1 MEAAA
6 VTDTRP
12 VQAPALVLNPRFTM
26 EAMREDLKRNFRN
39 CANRSGML
47 RWATANEAMREAAER
62 PQPEALW
69 LTLWHEGELCC
80 LFADSNAGKSV
91 YAVQIAEEIAKKRS
105 VLYIDF
111 ELSDKQFQMR
121 YTDDSGNTHQFPD
134 NLIRVWL
141 DPEAFDLSH
150 GSFEERV
157 LEDIAGAAEKCGAKV
172 VIVDNLSFLCMNMEK
187 GVDAGELMRGLI
199 RLKRQNGLSILVIA
213 HTPKRSP
220 FNPITQND
228 LAGSKRLMNFFDSA
242 FAIGKSA
249 RDPGLRYVKQIKV
262 RSCAEEYGADN
273 VIVYSLEKE
282 GSWLKF
288 SPRGFS
294 SEREHL
300 KEEGEQDKAERE
312 ERNARIMQ
320 LHSQG
325 WSTRKIAEEV
335 GISNVSVSKVIKSA
349 GGA

>member
-1 MEAAA
+1 MNA
-6 VTDTRP
+6 VEDIVRESPRP
-12 VQAPALVLNPRFTM
+12 RLDWLQLVGEELERNI
-26 EAMREDLKRNFRN
+26 RE
-39 CANRSGML
+39 CENRSGML
-47 RWATANEAMREAAER
+47 RWATANEAIREAAER
-62 PQPEALW
+62 PQPVPLW
-69 LTLWHEGELCC
+69 LSLWHEGELCC

-91 YAVQIAEEIAKKRS
+91 YAVQIAEKIAENRK

-121 YTDDSGNTHQFPD
+121 YTDDYGKTHCFPD

-157 LEDIAGAAEKCGAKV
+157 LEDIAGAAEKCGAGV

-187 GVDAGELMRGLI
+187 SVDAGELMRGLI
-199 RLKRQNGLSILVIA
+199 GMKRQKGLSMLVIA

-249 RDPGLRYVKQIKV
+249 RDSGLRYVKQIKV

-273 VIVYSLEKE
+273 VIVYALEKE
-282 GSWLKF
+282 GDWLHF

-300 KEEGEQDKAERE
+300 REESERDKAERE
-312 ERNARIMQ
+312 ERDARILE
-320 LHSQG
+320 LHSRG
-325 WSTRKIAEEV
+325 WSYQKIAEAV
-335 GISNVSVSKVIKSA
+335 GLSKGMVFRIANGQGKP
-349 GGA
+349 G